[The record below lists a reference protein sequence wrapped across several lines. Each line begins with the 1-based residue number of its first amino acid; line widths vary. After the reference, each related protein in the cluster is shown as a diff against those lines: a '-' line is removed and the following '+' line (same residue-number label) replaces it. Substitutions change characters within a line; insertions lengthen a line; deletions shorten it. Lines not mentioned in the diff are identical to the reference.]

1 MKKSLFCN
9 SFYAKH
15 PDAAV
20 RLPFSR
26 GNIQMKS
33 VHAALLAGAS
43 LMLTPV
49 AAFAQEA
56 PAAAP
61 AAVEQAA
68 APVETVAV
76 APAPVSAVLPA
87 NTEIPVSLNETIS
100 SKTHR
105 LGDQVA
111 LTVAQDVKVD
121 GHVLIPQGTRAIGQV
136 TRRSNR
142 GSFGKSG
149 KMDVTFRYI
158 DLDGTKIPVEGEH
171 HQEGSG
177 NTAAAIGA
185 MVAVGVVGGLM
196 VKGKSA
202 KVEQGR
208 EFRIHTAEAIPAM
221 LPADGGMRASLSA
234 DYQPAAVSMEI
245 ETGKQRKARLKAEK
259 AAAKGK

>member
-1 MKKSLFCN
+1 
-9 SFYAKH
+9 
-15 PDAAV
+15 
-20 RLPFSR
+20 
-26 GNIQMKS
+26 MKS
-33 VHAALLAGAS
+33 IHAALLAGAS
-43 LMLTPV
+43 LMLMP
-49 AAFAQEA
+49 AAALAQEA
-56 PAAAP
+56 PVAEP
-61 AAVEQAA
+61 AVAEQAQ
-68 APVETVAV
+68 PVEAVAAV
-76 APAPVSAVLPA
+76 APAPVAAVLPA
-87 NTEIPVSLNETIS
+87 NTEIPLSLNETLS

-111 LTVAQDVKVD
+111 LTVAQDVKVGD
-121 GHVLIPQGTRAIGQV
+121 HVLIPQGTRAIGQV

-158 DLDGTKIPVEGEH
+158 DLDGVRIPVEGRH

-221 LPADGGMRASLSA
+221 LPADGGMRATLSS
-234 DYQPAAVSMEI
+234 DYRPTAVSMEI
-245 ETGKQRKARLKAEK
+245 ETPKQRKAREKAEK
-259 AAAKGK
+259 AAAKRGN

>member
-1 MKKSLFCN
+1 MKPIHS
-9 SFYAKH
+9 
-15 PDAAV
+15 
-20 RLPFSR
+20 
-26 GNIQMKS
+26 
-33 VHAALLAGAS
+33 ALLAGAS
-43 LMLTPV
+43 LMLMP
-49 AAFAQEA
+49 AAAMAQEA

-61 AAVEQAA
+61 VAVEQTAQ
-68 APVETVAV
+68 PVEAVAAV
-76 APAPVSAVLPA
+76 APAPVMAVLPA
-87 NTEIPVSLNETIS
+87 NTEIPLSLNETIS

-105 LGDQVA
+105 LGDKVA

-121 GHVLIPQGTRAIGQV
+121 GVVLIPQGTRAVGQV

-158 DLDGTKIPVEGEH
+158 DLDGTQIPVEGRH

-208 EFRIHTAEAIPAM
+208 EFTIHTAEAIPAM
-221 LPADGGMRASLSA
+221 LPADGGMRATLSS
-234 DYQPAAVSMEI
+234 DYRPAAVDMEI
-245 ETGKQRKARLKAEK
+245 ETPKQRKAREKAEK
-259 AAAKGK
+259 AARRSNQS

>member
-1 MKKSLFCN
+1 
-9 SFYAKH
+9 
-15 PDAAV
+15 
-20 RLPFSR
+20 
-26 GNIQMKS
+26 MKS
-33 VHAALLAGAS
+33 IHAALLAGAS

-68 APVETVAV
+68 QPVEAAPAV

-87 NTEIPVSLNETIS
+87 NTEIPLSLNETVS

-111 LTVAQDVKVD
+111 LTVAQDVKVGD
-121 GHVLIPQGTRAIGQV
+121 HVLIPQGTRAIGQV

-158 DLDGTKIPVEGEH
+158 DLDGTRIPVEGRH

-185 MVAVGVVGGLM
+185 MVAAGVIGGLM

-221 LPADGGMRASLSA
+221 LPADGGMRASLSS
-234 DYQPAAVSMEI
+234 DYRPAEISMEI
-245 ETGKQRKARLKAEK
+245 ESKKERKAREKAEK

>member
-1 MKKSLFCN
+1 
-9 SFYAKH
+9 
-15 PDAAV
+15 
-20 RLPFSR
+20 
-26 GNIQMKS
+26 MKS
-33 VHAALLAGAS
+33 TYAALLAGAS

-56 PAAAP
+56 PAAAVEEAQP
-61 AAVEQAA
+61 AEA
-68 APVETVAV
+68 APDV

-87 NTEIPVSLNETIS
+87 NTEIPLSLNETVS

-111 LTVAQDVKVD
+111 LTVAQDVKVE
-121 GHVLIPQGTRAIGQV
+121 GAVLIPQGTRAIGQI
-136 TRRSNR
+136 TRRANR

-158 DLDGTKIPVEGEH
+158 DLEGTRIPIEGRH

-177 NTAAAIGA
+177 NTAAAVGA
-185 MVAVGVVGGLM
+185 MVAAGVIGGLM

-221 LPADGGMRASLSA
+221 VPADGGRAMLSA
-234 DYQPAAVSMEI
+234 DYRPTAVSMQI
-245 ETGKQRKARLKAEK
+245 ETKKERKAREKAEK

>member
-1 MKKSLFCN
+1 
-9 SFYAKH
+9 
-15 PDAAV
+15 
-20 RLPFSR
+20 
-26 GNIQMKS
+26 MKS
-33 VHAALLAGAS
+33 IHAALLAGAS
-43 LMLTPV
+43 LILMP
-49 AAFAQEA
+49 AAAMAQEA

-61 AAVEQAA
+61 AAVEQAQ
-68 APVETVAV
+68 PVEAVAAV
-76 APAPVSAVLPA
+76 APAPVMAVLPA
-87 NTEIPVSLNETIS
+87 NTEIPLSLNETIS

-105 LGDQVA
+105 LGDKVA

-121 GHVLIPQGTRAIGQV
+121 GVVLIPQGTRAVGQV

-158 DLDGTKIPVEGEH
+158 DLDGTQIPVEGRH

-185 MVAVGVVGGLM
+185 MVAAGVVGGLM

-208 EFRIHTAEAIPAM
+208 EFTIHTAEAIPAM
-221 LPADGGMRASLSA
+221 LPADGGTRATLSA
-234 DYQPAAVSMEI
+234 DYRPAAVDMQI
-245 ETGKQRKARLKAEK
+245 ETPKQRKAREKAEK
-259 AAAKGK
+259 AARNQS